1 MENKA
6 YIEAILF
13 SFGDSVP
20 AKKIAE
26 ALEISE
32 KEVKEL
38 VKEMILEYE
47 TNNHGIRLIELDGSY
62 QFCTK
67 PETYETLIKIKTIP
81 KKFVLTD
88 VVLETLSIIAYKQPI
103 TKIEIEKIR
112 GVSCD
117 HAVNKLIEYS
127 LIEEVARLD
136 APGRPMLFGTTEEFL
151 RNFGVPSIEELPSIN
166 QEQIEEFKLQAEN
179 EMKEHPKEEE
189 EEETVVV

>member
-1 MENKA
+1 MEKKA

-38 VKEMILEYE
+38 VKEMIVEYE

-179 EMKEHPKEEE
+179 EMKEHPEE
-189 EEETVVV
+189 EEETVII

>member
-1 MENKA
+1 MEKKA

-179 EMKEHPKEEE
+179 EMKENPKEEE
-189 EEETVVV
+189 ETVII

>member
-1 MENKA
+1 MEKKA

>member
-1 MENKA
+1 MEKKA

-38 VKEMILEYE
+38 VKEMIVEYE

-179 EMKEHPKEEE
+179 EMKEHPEE
-189 EEETVVV
+189 EEETVIV